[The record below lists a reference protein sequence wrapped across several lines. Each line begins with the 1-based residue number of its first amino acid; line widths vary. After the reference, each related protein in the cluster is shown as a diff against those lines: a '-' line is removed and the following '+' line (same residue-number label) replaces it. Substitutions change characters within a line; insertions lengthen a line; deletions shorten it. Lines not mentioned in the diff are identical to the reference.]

1 MPGYIYLYLIHM
13 TRAACAVESGDDC
26 VYCTLDVHAGAR
38 REAFPAG
45 VNEWRAAVGCS
56 IRAPPVEGKANKAIV
71 ALVSS
76 VLNVPK
82 SSVTIVSGQT
92 SSVKRVCIHDMDKE
106 TFLNTIDSLLAQQE

>member
-1 MPGYIYLYLIHM
+1 MPGHIYTLYLIIM
-13 TRAACAVESGDDC
+13 TSAACAVEKGDGC
-26 VYCTLDVHAGAR
+26 VYCMLDVHAGSK

-45 VNEWRAAVGCS
+45 VNEWRSAVGCS

-76 VLNVPK
+76 VLCVPK

-92 SSVKRVCIHDMDKE
+92 SSVKRVCITGLDK
-106 TFLNTIDSLLAQQE
+106 DSLVKTLDRLL